1 MATKELLVRLLMRR
15 GSINSSTS
23 TNSYRPSSSLSSP
36 RIDTEDQFTFKSLGL
51 PRVKEVHHPNRVKD
65 NVLHPAFDIAI
76 PEITYCEFLWS
87 NLAMHEHLPGLVC
100 GVTGRTLL
108 HGEVK
113 EQALKVS
120 SSLRGLGL
128 TKGDVVGVLLP
139 NCIEYPLIVQGALH
153 SGLTITPMNPA
164 YTAPEISRQ
173 LKASNATVLITH
185 TSITEKVAAT
195 LALYPHIKAVV
206 AIGENEDRGDA
217 IAWKDFLNLSSDANP
232 EQVPIDLDKDVAV
245 LPFSSGTTGV
255 PKGVMLSQKN
265 LVTNN
270 ISIAGNDPEYMVRAS
285 GTSQDV
291 TIGVLPMYHIYGL
304 NVTLAGGL
312 YMGCKHIVLPS
323 FKPDQFVSLMEKHKP
338 TFLHLVPPLASFL
351 ANSPLV
357 TKEHLTSLRQ
367 VNVGAAPSGPQL
379 IEQFYKKA
387 PKYVMY
393 KEGWGSTEVAGGCS
407 GINRAYGGIKRGSVN
422 QLLPNFRIQIRDT
435 STDKTLG
442 VGERGEIVL
451 RGPGCM
457 LGYSNNEA
465 ANKETFDEEGWMR
478 TGDIGYYD
486 DDGFIFIVDRMK
498 ELIKVK
504 GLQVAPAE
512 LEDVLRG
519 LEGVADVAVIGIPD
533 ERSGQVPR
541 AYIVK
546 EESLTEKQVVSYMA
560 EQVSAHKQLAGGIEF
575 VKAIPKS
582 AAGKILRKELSAA
595 WLAAQS

>member
-1 MATKELLVRLLMRR
+1 
-15 GSINSSTS
+15 
-23 TNSYRPSSSLSSP
+23 
-36 RIDTEDQFTFKSLGL
+36 
-51 PRVKEVHHPNRVKD
+51 
-65 NVLHPAFDIAI
+65 
-76 PEITYCEFLWS
+76 
-87 NLAMHEHLPGLVC
+87 MHEHLPGLVC
-100 GVTGRTLL
+100 GITGRTLL

-113 EQALKVS
+113 ELSLRVS

-139 NCIEYPLIVQGALH
+139 NCIEFPLVVQGALH

-164 YTAPEISRQ
+164 YTPPEISRQ
-173 LKASNATVLITH
+173 LKASKATVLVTH
-185 TSITEKVAAT
+185 TSITEKVTAT
-195 LALYPHIKAVV
+195 LALYPHIRAVV
-206 AIGENEDRGDA
+206 AIGEGDKGDGA
-217 IAWKDFLNLSSDANP
+217 IAWDDFLNLSSDPNP
-232 EQVPIDLDKDVAV
+232 EQVDIDLDNDVAI

-285 GTSQDV
+285 GMSQDT

-312 YMGCKHIVLPS
+312 HMGIKHIVLPA
-323 FKPDQFVSLMEKHKP
+323 FKPDLYVSLMEKHKP

-357 TKEHLTSLRQ
+357 TREHLASLRQ

-387 PKYVMY
+387 PKYTMY

-407 GINRAYGGIKRGSVN
+407 GINRAFGGIKRGSVN
-422 QLLPNFRIQIRDT
+422 QLLPNFRLQIRDT

-451 RGPGCM
+451 RGEGCM

-465 ANKETFDEEGWMR
+465 ANKETFDENGWMR

-486 DDGFIFIVDRMK
+486 EDGFIFIVDRMK

-519 LEGVADVAVIGIPD
+519 LDGVSDVAVIGIPD

-546 EESLTEKQVVSYMA
+546 EEGLLEEQVHSYMK
-560 EQVSAHKQLAGGIEF
+560 EQVSAHKQLAGGVEF
-575 VKAIPKS
+575 VQAIPKS
-582 AAGKILRKELSAA
+582 AAGKILRKELAAA
-595 WLAAQS
+595 WKAKSI

>member
-1 MATKELLVRLLMRR
+1 MATKGWLVRLLLR
-15 GSINSSTS
+15 SSTS
-23 TNSYRPSSSLSSP
+23 STSSSSYRPSSSLSSAK
-36 RIDTEDQFTFKSLGL
+36 IDAEDQYTFKSLGL

-65 NVLHPAFDIAI
+65 NVLHPAYDIAI
-76 PEITYCEFLWS
+76 PEITYCELLWS

-113 EQALKVS
+113 EEALKVS
-120 SSLRGLGL
+120 SCLRGLGL
-128 TKGDVVGVLLP
+128 NKGDVVGVLLP

-185 TSITEKVAAT
+185 TSITEKVTAT
-195 LALYPHIKAVV
+195 LALYPNIQAVV
-206 AIGENEDRGDA
+206 SIGNDDRGDA
-217 IAWKDFLNLSSDANP
+217 IGWQDFLNLSSETNP
-232 EQVPIDLDKDVAV
+232 QQVAVDLEKDVAL

-270 ISIAGNDPEYMVRAS
+270 ISIAGNDAEYMVRAS

-291 TIGVLPMYHIYGL
+291 TIGVLPMYHIFGL
-304 NVTLAGGL
+304 NVTMAGGL

-323 FKPDQFVSLMEKHKP
+323 FKPDQFVSLMERHKP

-357 TKEHLTSLRQ
+357 TREHLTSLRQ

-435 STDKTLG
+435 STDETLG

-465 ANKETFDEEGWMR
+465 ANKETFDEAGWMR

-486 DDGFIFIVDRMK
+486 EDGFIFIVDRMK

-519 LEGVADVAVIGIPD
+519 LDGVKDVAVIGIPD

-541 AYIVK
+541 AYIVR
-546 EESLTEKQVVSYMA
+546 EETLTEKQVHAYMA
-560 EQVSAHKQLAGGIEF
+560 EQVSAHKQLAGGVDF
-575 VKAIPKS
+575 VQAIPKS

-595 WLAAQS
+595 WLAQS